1 MKKIVALI
9 GMAVLTAS
17 MSMTAFAGEWKQ
29 DSTGWWWQKDDGSSP
44 VNQWQW
50 IDGNNDG
57 IAECYYFDTNGYML
71 FNTTTPDGYEV
82 NSNGNWV
89 INSIV
94 QIQHSENNQ
103 NKNKE
108 YINPLL
114 IEDMKSTIVELRNK
128 YGMELEN
135 PETPFRGEQIELGF
149 ENSPFNL
156 HDYYTGSGHDYQ
168 DHTYRFFAEKTG
180 ISYFD
185 ARNKFDTYHIEESAK
200 PIRMNV
206 LKEKVFCNFDEWYT
220 ADEFVALLKKIG
232 ATNIKLLDKSYDY
245 KVYYQNT
252 GNTKDCVQHVTTLRF
267 VYDGVWFYL
276 DGEKGKFKIRNTKY
290 LEYVETFSSINEG
303 YEKRFDESQYGKD
316 QTSKFEGDGDPASYW
331 TW

>member
-1 MKKIVALI
+1 MEKVQLFIT
-9 GMAVLTAS
+9 TAILS
-17 MSMTAFAGEWKQ
+17 TVMGMTAFAGEWKQ
-29 DSTGWWWQKDDGSSP
+29 DTIGWWYQNDGGSYP
-44 VNQWQW
+44 TNQWQW
-50 IDGNNDG
+50 LDGNNDG
-57 IAECYYFDTNGYML
+57 ISECYYFDSNGYML

-89 INSIV
+89 VNSIV
-94 QIQHSENNQ
+94 QVQHSENNQ

-156 HDYYTGSGHDYQ
+156 RDYFAGSGHGYQ
-168 DHTYRFFAEKTG
+168 DHTYLFFAEETG

-185 ARNKFDTYHIEESAK
+185 TGNKLDTYHIEESAK
-200 PIRMNV
+200 PIRMEV
-206 LKEKVFCNFDEWYT
+206 LREKVFCNFDEWYK
-220 ADEFVALLKKIG
+220 ADEFVALLKKVG

-252 GNTKDCVQHVTTLRF
+252 GNTKDYVQHVTTLRF

-276 DGEKGKFKIRNTKY
+276 DGEKGKFKIRDTKY
-290 LEYVETFSSINEG
+290 FGYVETFSSMNEG

-316 QTSKFEGDGDPASYW
+316 QTSKFEIIGDPASYW
-331 TW
+331 SW

>member
-1 MKKIVALI
+1 MKKVRLIIAVAALSAI
-9 GMAVLTAS
+9 T
-17 MSMTAFAGEWKQ
+17 SMTALAGVWKQ
-29 DSTGWWWQKDDGSSP
+29 DTIGWWYQEDDGSYPTS
-44 VNQWQW
+44 QWKW
-50 IDGNNDG
+50 IDANKDS
-57 IAECYYFDTNGYML
+57 IAECYYFGDNGYL
-71 FNTTTPDGYEV
+71 LTNTTIDGSSV
-82 NSNGNWV
+82 NGDGSWV
-89 INSIV
+89 VDNIV
-94 QIQHSENNQ
+94 QVQHSENNQ

-156 HDYYTGSGHDYQ
+156 RDYFAGSGHGYQ

-180 ISYFD
+180 ISYLD
-185 ARNKFDTYHIEESAK
+185 TGNKLDTYHIEESAK

-206 LKEKVFCNFDEWYT
+206 LREKVFCNFDEWYK
-220 ADEFVALLKKIG
+220 ADEFVALLKKVG

-252 GNTKDCVQHVTTLRF
+252 GNTKDYVQHVTTLRF

-276 DGEKGKFKIRNTKY
+276 DGEKGKFNIRNTKY
-290 LEYVETFSSINEG
+290 FEYVDTFSSMNEG

-316 QTSKFEGDGDPASYW
+316 QTSKFEVVGDPASYW